1 MIRES
6 IGALIAGRPLTTE
19 EASACMEEIMSGA
32 ATPAQIGAFVT
43 ALRLKG
49 ETSDEIAGMARVMR
63 ANVLRVNVPG
73 PVVDIVGTGGDGLN
87 TFNLSTASA
96 LVLAASGVRV
106 AKHGNR
112 AASSAAGAADVLE
125 ACGVKIELTP
135 EGVARCVEE
144 AGMGFMFAP
153 AFHPAMRHAAGPRRE
168 IGIRTVFNILGPLTN
183 PAFAGALVVGI
194 ADPAFGEPMANA
206 FLQLGTRRVLVV
218 HGSDGADELTLTG
231 PSQVW
236 EVADG
241 AVTAYEV
248 RPEDVA
254 LEPCSLDDL
263 KGGIAEENAET
274 MQRVLGGELG
284 PLHRAVALSAG
295 AGMLVAGTVP
305 DLKEGVASARRV
317 LSSGAALATLR
328 TLAEV
333 SQRA

>member
-295 AGMLVAGTVP
+295 AGMLVADTVP
-305 DLKEGVASARRV
+305 DLREGVASARRV